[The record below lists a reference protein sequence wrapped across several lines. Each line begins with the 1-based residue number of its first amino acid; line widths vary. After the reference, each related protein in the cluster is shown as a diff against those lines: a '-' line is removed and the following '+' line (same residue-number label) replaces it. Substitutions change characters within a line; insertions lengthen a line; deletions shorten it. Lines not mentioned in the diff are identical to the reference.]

1 MYPSTP
7 KNWQSDST
15 QPQTQRD
22 ILIHGVQIAF
32 GRIYAAESFGKYP
45 NDKLEAA
52 RQAAF
57 YLIDYATGT
66 DKAGA

>member
-7 KNWQSDST
+7 KNWQPDET
-15 QPQTQRD
+15 QPQDRRD

-32 GRIYAAESFGKYP
+32 GRIYAAKSFGEYP
-45 NDKLEAA
+45 NDQLEAA

-57 YLIDYATGT
+57 YLIDYATAEE
-66 DKAGA
+66 AGS